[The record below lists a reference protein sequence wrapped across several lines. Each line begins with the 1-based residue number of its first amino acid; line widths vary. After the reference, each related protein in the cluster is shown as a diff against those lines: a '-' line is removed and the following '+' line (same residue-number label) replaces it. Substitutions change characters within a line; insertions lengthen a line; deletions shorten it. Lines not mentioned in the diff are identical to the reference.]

1 MDDRQYAFLARQP
14 SAALKNRERFLGMPK
29 RGLAFLLA
37 NVMFWQPMWAQA
49 DGIVVSAPGTG
60 LDRAGNGVPIVNI
73 VKPNGSGLSHNQFQ
87 DYNVGSNGV
96 ILNNATARTQ
106 STQLGGIILGNPN
119 LQGSAATTILNEVNG
134 GNPSQLRGYTEVAG
148 QSAHVIVANPYGITC
163 NGCGFINSPKVT
175 LSTGKP
181 MVENGQLSRYQV
193 DQGSVTIE
201 GAGLNANNVD
211 HFEIITRSAKINA
224 EIQAKNLT
232 IVAGRN
238 DVNADTLNATARADD
253 GSAKPELAID
263 SSALGGMYAGTIK
276 LVGTEAGVGVKLDG
290 KLIASGGDIQL
301 DANGH
306 LSLAETSA
314 SGAIDVKAAS
324 LDARGAAYA
333 GTTLNAQ
340 TQGNLSNQQ
349 TLAARDSITLNA
361 AGQLRNNG
369 IIEAGV
375 NADTTRNAT
384 GDVSLTAQSLGNS
397 GSVIASR
404 NLTANV
410 AQTLSNQA
418 GTLSS
423 GQTAT
428 IKAETLDNQ
437 NKGRVLSGTTLNITA
452 DKLINTQ
459 GLVSSNGTLA
469 ANVGQLN
476 NGSGEL
482 NSLSN
487 VTLRV
492 ASLDNVAGLMAAGQ
506 MLDINASGQVNN
518 RSGRL
523 SASKSVQ
530 LTAASLD
537 NTAGRVLSAGGLT
550 AQIAG
555 QLLNQTGLFN
565 SGGNLQLSTAVLDNR
580 NGEISSLANLTLSGS
595 QADNSSN
602 GRILANGDITL
613 SLDNLDNQQ
622 KGQVAGQ
629 RDVQLNVGQLDNS
642 DAGSVYAKR
651 NLNLVV
657 TNQLNNTQG
666 VLRGDG
672 TLTAQAASLGNNGG
686 SISSLGGLSVTSSGA
701 LANQGGTLL
710 TDAGLTLT
718 SGSLDNSQQGRI
730 AGNGVVL
737 KTGAFANQQGGQL
750 TSTGVL
756 QLTANEVDNSSAGRI
771 ASAMALT
778 ATVTGLDQQAGG
790 QLFSATDV
798 SLDLNKGRLNNNG
811 GLITAPGQLLLKNLR
826 TVGNQGG
833 EISSAKA
840 FTLAAQ
846 SLDNTDGKL
855 VSDQGLTVRIDQALA
870 NVRGAI
876 SGHGVDLRAA
886 QLDNTDASLSS
897 DADLSLQLSGV
908 LLNRN
913 GELSSAGNS
922 TISAMTLGNG
932 GGQITADQRLNLTI
946 SGTLDNQ
953 AGTLGAGQGLSV
965 RAGSLDNR
973 QAGSLV
979 TDGNLDVTLD
989 GLLNNQG
996 GGSLLAKGLMN
1007 VRGLSLDNRGGR
1019 LSGLNLLT
1027 LRTTTTDNRGGVVR
1041 ADKDLQLFVDQMDNR
1056 QQGLLTSKAG
1066 IGFTGQRLDNQ
1077 GGLLSAVGLVQLQA
1091 GVVLNNAG
1099 RIASQSDL
1107 VANVDAL
1114 TQQGGEL
1121 VAQGTLTLTG
1131 ASLDNSQGGLVGAT
1145 KALKLN
1151 VGSIDNRAGEIS
1163 SQVDV
1168 GLTGDQLNNS
1178 DGGKVL
1184 AGTALGLKV
1193 ARLINQN
1200 KGLLFGS
1207 TLNLTGTRLDNVGG
1221 TLAGQH
1227 DLLLNLTA
1235 DLDNRAGLLSSDGTL
1250 TLDAA
1255 SVDNAKGSLSSAAAL
1270 KVTTTG
1276 ALNNQGGSINT
1287 DAGLTLN
1294 SATLDNQN
1302 GGVLFGKGKTQV
1314 TTGAFDNSHG
1324 GRLTSANT
1332 LDLTAAQVTNQ
1343 DTGRI
1348 ASAMALTGSLTGL
1361 DQQGGELF
1369 SNTALTLDLNHG
1381 QLNNQHGLI
1390 NAPSAL
1396 LLKNLDGVANQS
1408 GEISSAQAFS
1418 LEARTLDNSGGKL
1431 LSNQALTLRLAQ
1443 AMNNVNGIISAAA
1456 LNTRSASLD
1465 NTGGLISSRDELDLQ
1480 VDNHFTNHQGTVVA
1494 DGNLLLDAVTADN
1507 SQGQI
1512 ASKKD
1517 LSATLGSLQ
1526 QQGGQLIAQGKLSLT
1541 GNSLDNRANGLV
1553 GATGA
1558 LDIKVGDIDN
1568 RGGELSSQG
1577 ALSLVGQQLDN
1588 SDSGQILA
1596 QDTLALKVDQI
1607 INRNKGLLSGK
1618 TGLSVIGSELDNTS
1632 GAVLSAK
1639 SIDVN
1644 LGATLDNS
1652 LGLFSS
1658 EGSLGIRAGSLINT
1672 AGSLSSAGALSVNSV
1687 GAISNQ
1693 GGQLIT
1699 DADLDLHSASLDN
1712 RQGSISGKGAVS
1724 VTTGQFDN
1732 SHGGQLNS
1740 ASTLSLD
1747 AGKVTNQDN
1756 GRIGSTGALTANVTG
1771 LDQQG
1776 GRLFSS
1782 THLDL
1787 DLHNGHLNNQNGLIN
1802 APILVL
1808 KNLAEVT
1815 NQNGE
1820 ISSAQAFALTADRLD
1835 NSNGKL
1841 LGNQGI
1847 TLRIAQALT
1856 NVKGLIAAASL
1867 DVKAGSLDNSGGI
1880 LNSRGDLMLNVDGVL
1895 TNKGD
1900 GLINAA
1906 QALNISS
1913 ADLDNQG
1920 GQVLAVTDLT
1930 LNATALD
1937 NRGNGLINSQGTLSL
1952 TANSLDSSNGG
1963 EVSAKGD
1970 IGLNLSALTQN
1981 GGRLLGN
1988 AGISLDLGGGDL
2000 NNSSGLM
2007 TAKGPLT
2014 ISRLRDLN
2022 NRGGEISSSQSFT
2035 LAGRT
2040 LDNTG
2045 GKLIS
2050 SNLLNLDGN
2059 SLLNQNG
2066 LISGWQGLQVNGSSL
2081 DNRNNGTL
2089 SSRNGDVGVILSGAL
2104 LNSAAGALVGQK
2116 KLTVSAASLD
2126 NSSGGILSSG
2136 GDQTLT
2142 VTGGLLNNA
2151 QGGLIDSGA
2160 LLVMNAMT
2168 LGNVG
2173 GTVNAQKALSF
2184 TGTTLDNSGGKLI
2197 GNAAVTLDLLGA
2209 LTNTSG
2215 KIASVGPLRVERTTQ
2230 INNQGG
2236 QIASQGLLT
2245 LLTDGLDNRNRG
2257 TVAANDLLVLN
2268 TSGAV
2273 QNDTD
2278 GLIYSQN
2285 GGVEIDA
2292 TSLTNGKGV
2301 VQSQG
2306 DLKLTV
2312 DTDIDNQS
2320 GRIQAKA
2327 GDVTVTGRHLDNRGG
2342 VLASLQ
2348 GLLTTQ
2354 LTGVLKNG
2362 YDLNNNRQGGITQA
2376 QRLNLTARG
2385 GFDNYGGRIS
2395 AQSGDAIVVTRNF
2408 DNRNGGLYAKG
2419 KVNVTGNDFDN
2430 SGDNDGQ
2437 IAGSQ
2442 IDLNLTGALNNR
2454 LGIIESDSTLAIKA
2468 ASLDNQTGQLRALGA
2483 SGKTNFQIGG
2493 LFDNR
2498 NGTLETANSD
2508 LTLGAGSF
2516 LNSGGSLLHVGTGT
2530 FDISTANVIGAG
2542 GTLVTRGGLTI
2553 GTDSWTNS
2561 GVIQAGR
2568 LNVNVNNF
2576 TQTASGQLLASDSF
2590 SGSGVNWFNEG
2601 LVASNGSLKV
2611 DLSGAYWGAGRLSSQ
2626 GILGLDAA
2634 QVSLN
2639 NSNSSIAGGG
2649 STTLNIN
2656 GQLDNIGRLTS
2667 ATNLTVNAVG
2677 VNNLGTLGGAQL
2689 LTVTAGSLVN
2699 NQGLIFSGGDMSL
2712 RVNTL
2717 NNLSANIYSLGN
2729 LTVDRNGQGA
2739 LASSIVNSSS
2749 SIQSDGSMSLAASTI
2764 QNFRT
2769 LLTTGSSGIYTAKIY
2784 EIACIEGYNAG
2795 DCSGKQNHVWELL
2808 QREKTEVTAA
2818 SAASSI
2824 TAGGN
2829 LTLNGGN
2836 LLNQSST
2843 IASGGNLTASL
2854 VNLTNSGIETGETET
2869 TRVFRSERTRNAG
2882 GWYNAASNFTNL
2894 FWYESAGY
2902 NANNLGGLEAGI
2914 ANFIGMTEME
2924 YTNLGST
2931 KKIAGG
2937 DQSYAAVIQAG
2948 GAVNISTQNNIDN
2961 SVVRPGYTYVGSGPR
2976 TGTSAP
2982 GSQYST
2988 RITLNQ
2994 QLPPTLAQ
3002 QQVNP
3007 VALPGFSLPT
3017 GQNGLFRLSG
3027 QGGSGT
3033 QASQANVAAPNWI
3046 FTGASVAQVQRNQSV
3061 PDVQARDI
3069 QLGAGTQVSAASRQA
3084 IANVRQSAGID
3095 GNASTVSVSAPADS
3109 GATGISVPGH
3119 TPDAAGMTVVGGVSG
3134 SNLAG
3139 QPAVVGV
3146 LPASAGAT
3154 NTSTVFTQMTT
3165 AGSQSIARVQGLPSN
3180 ASQSKPQKY
3189 LIETNPVLTDLKQF
3203 MSSDYLLGNLGYD
3216 PDQSAKRLGDGLY
3229 EQTLIQ
3235 QAVVARTG
3243 QRFIDG
3249 QTSNE
3254 DMFKYLMNNAI
3265 ASKQELNLSIGVS
3278 LTSEQVAALTH
3289 DIVWMENVEV
3299 NGEQVLVPVLYLANA
3314 NNRLA
3319 ANGALIQ
3326 GSDVTLI
3333 AGKDLNNAGTLRA
3346 SNNLSATATNDL
3358 VNSGLVEAGNRLDLL
3373 AGNNLVNKAG
3383 GIIAGRDV
3391 TLSATRGD
3399 VINERTV
3406 TTHESDSGYRRERTD
3421 FIDSASRIEAANN
3434 LTISA
3439 GRDINNVGGVL
3450 KSGADTTLNAT
3461 RDVNLTSAER
3471 ITSGNRGTHR
3481 DETITQYG
3489 SSLDIGRD
3497 LTANAGRDLTAV
3509 ASQIDAKRDISM
3521 NAIGDLTLASAADEQ
3536 HSYGKSKKVTAQE
3549 DHVSQVS
3556 TSVTAGGN
3564 VALSAGKDLGL
3575 IASRVSAGDEAYLVA
3590 GANLVLQSAEDS
3602 DYSFY
3607 SKTKKS
3613 SSGKKFRL
3621 DETSSIT
3628 NVASSVTSGG
3638 NNVLTAGN
3646 DLLIKG
3652 SNVTSEKGS
3661 VGLGAGNDVEIVAVT
3676 DSESARHERSQ
3687 SKSSWGGLKSS
3698 KVKDQL
3704 AETQTTAVG
3713 SLISGDT
3720 IAVVAKRDATVTGSA
3735 LVSTDDLTVRAGR
3748 DLTIDAAENTFSRTQ
3763 VHKEKNRDFTGILTA
3778 NNLGIDDIT
3787 GNQHLSISNQKH
3799 NGTASQ
3805 TTLTGSTIGSS
3816 KGSVSLVAGGDL
3828 NVIASDLVS
3837 TKDMS
3842 LRGSNVTIAAGME
3855 TAKQSTVDKS
3865 NSLAVGRV
3873 VGGAIIDTVN
3883 TIRSSVEA
3891 AKDADDPRLKAVKL
3905 AQAALAAYNL
3915 GGMASDA
3922 NDQKTGF
3929 ADKQG
3934 GTASNGSLIKIGT
3947 ELANT
3952 HSKSTSDY
3960 ASQTAKQSTLNAG
3973 TTLSIIAHGNAA
3985 ENDGDL
3991 HVIGSSIKAA
4001 NTSLLASNNIIL
4013 ESAQN
4018 TADWS
4023 NHNSNNKTAIGA
4035 SFNIGQQ
4042 NGFTLDLGAQLAKGM
4057 GNGSSVTQVNTTVDT
4072 GSLLLRSGG
4081 DTTLAGAQV
4090 RADEIKALIDGNLN
4104 IISRQDTQDQKSKQS
4119 SGGFGASICI
4129 PPFCYGTPVA
4139 ASANLAAGNMNSEYK
4154 GVTDQTGLFAG
4165 TGGYTVDVGKTTTL
4179 EGGVIASDASADK
4192 NTLITDRLIAR
4203 DIKNISEIEAQSA
4216 GISISG
4222 SYGGAGATA
4231 SVGGLYGIALSES
4244 DKSHTRSAVSEGT
4257 IIVRKPEGAQDTVG
4271 LNRDTKNANEHL
4283 DKPDEEAMKERVEL
4297 IKSSV
4302 ELVKGVGDAIAAAKI
4317 KEAKDQNSEV
4327 FKAAH
4332 QKLLDN
4338 GVADPSSEQVAKQVQ
4353 SDYGVGSSFQ
4363 KASQAVSAIVQGLIG
4378 GNIGGAIG
4386 GAAAPY
4392 LAQTVKDMTEGD
4404 ATANLMAHAVLGAVI
4419 ARAGGN
4425 SALAGATGAVAAEV
4439 TARLIREEL
4448 YGELSDEELT
4458 QDQKQTIS
4466 ALATLAAGIG
4476 GAVTGKDALS
4486 AVASAQVGKNAVE
4499 NNFLSPADQ
4508 TLLDRLRQQRLNGD
4522 TRVSVA
4528 KKLVELDKLDQISNA
4543 LMERY
4548 RLHSDTMSDADKAQ
4562 LNAYLQEYTY
4572 ALINAYGPEAA
4583 QAKINA
4589 MTRKVPLKQSDTVAY
4604 ASYGADK
4611 QASLDRLYPG
4621 GILDQMN
4628 RPLSQNEQLYL
4639 DSLGTLRINQDYQAL
4654 ADVGTPALYVMSGS
4668 LGAGIRLLAA
4678 ESGALQIAYGGVQA
4692 YNGDAWAAA
4701 GNIVMG
4707 ALNVVGSGAAGGL
4720 KGGVVGSGAKSTDAL
4735 TASNLGRSDL
4745 GDLLG
4750 RGGNKDVYAYGDN
4763 QAVGVLRNGTDS
4775 QSISDE
4781 IEMLGKLRDVGVPTV
4796 NPQAVVVDGIP
4807 GILMDKFAQG
4817 SKDIVKLVD
4826 GKVRIVGDSPLLNQ
4840 RSVSDLQSIRSKLV
4854 DNNIQVNDLQF
4865 LIGREGRIV
4874 VADPLAVNFNTSPS
4888 KNNLRMIDLLI
4899 QVAQKNGP
4907 FNGR

>member
-1 MDDRQYAFLARQP
+1 MDDRQHAFLARQP
-14 SAALKNRERFLGMPK
+14 CAALQPREQFWGMPK

-37 NVMFWQPMWAQA
+37 NVMFWQPLWAQA

-73 VKPNGSGLSHNQFQ
+73 AKPNGNGLSHNQFK

-96 ILNNATARTQ
+96 ILNNATSRTQ
-106 STQLGGIILGNPN
+106 STQLGGIIIGNPN
-119 LQGSAATTILNEVNG
+119 LNGTAATTILNEVNG

-163 NGCGFINSPKVT
+163 NGCGFINTPKAT
-175 LSTGKP
+175 LTTGKP
-181 MVENGQLSRYQV
+181 IIENGQVGRYQV
-193 DQGSVTIE
+193 DQGSVAIE

-211 HFEIITRSAKINA
+211 RFEIITRSAKINA

-238 DVNADTLNATARADD
+238 DVNANTLNATARADD
-253 GSAKPELAID
+253 GSAKPQLAID
-263 SSALGGMYAGTIK
+263 SSALGGMYAGAIK

-301 DANGH
+301 DANGR

-314 SGAIDVKAAS
+314 SGAVNVKAAS
-324 LDARGAAYA
+324 LDARGAVYA
-333 GTTLNAQ
+333 GTTLSAQ
-340 TQGNLSNQQ
+340 TQGNLSTQQ

-361 AGQLRNNG
+361 GGQLTNNG
-369 IIEAGV
+369 IIEAGI
-375 NADTTRNAT
+375 NADNTRNAT
-384 GDVSLTAQSLGNS
+384 GDVSLTAQNLSNNGKNI
-397 GSVIASR
+397 IASR

-410 AQTLSNQA
+410 TQTLNNQG
-418 GTLSS
+418 GTLSA

-428 IKAETLDNQ
+428 LNAGTLDNQ
-437 NKGRVLSGTTLNITA
+437 NKGRVLSRNTLDVTA
-452 DKLINTQ
+452 DKLINAQ
-459 GLVSSNGTLA
+459 GLISSNGNLT

-476 NGSGEL
+476 NSNGEL

-492 ASLDNVAGLMAAGQ
+492 ASLDNVAGLVAAGQ
-506 MLDINASGQVNN
+506 GLDINASGQVNN

-523 SASKSVQ
+523 SASKSVK

-537 NTAGRVLSAGGLT
+537 NTAGRLLSAGALT

-595 QADNSSN
+595 QVDNSSN

-657 TNQLNNTQG
+657 TNQLNNTHG

-672 TLTAQAASLGNNGG
+672 TLTAQAASLGNSGG

-778 ATVTGLDQQAGG
+778 ATVTALDQHAGG

-897 DADLSLQLSGV
+897 DADLNLQLSGV

-1007 VRGLSLDNRGGR
+1007 VQGLSLDNRGGR

-1027 LRTTTTDNRGGVVR
+1027 LRTTTTDNRGGVIR

-1207 TLNLTGTRLDNVGG
+1207 TLNLTGTRLDNAGG

-1235 DLDNRAGLLSSDGTL
+1235 DLDNRAGLLSSEGTL

-1270 KVTTTG
+1270 KGTTTG
-1276 ALNNQGGSINT
+1276 TLNNQGGSINT

-1348 ASAMALTGSLTGL
+1348 ASAMALTASLTGL

-1390 NAPSAL
+1390 NAPGAL
-1396 LLKNLDGVANQS
+1396 LLKNLDGVANQN
-1408 GEISSAQAFS
+1408 GEISSGQAFT

-1494 DGNLLLDAVTADN
+1494 DGDLLLSAATADN

-1512 ASKKD
+1512 AGKKD

-1672 AGSLSSAGALSVNSV
+1672 GGSLSSAGALSVNSV

-1699 DADLDLHSASLDN
+1699 DADLDLRSASLDN

-1952 TANSLDSSNGG
+1952 TANSLDSSDGG

-2089 SSRNGDVGVILSGAL
+2089 SSRNGDVGVTLRGAL
-2104 LNSAAGALVGQK
+2104 LNSAGGALVGQK
-2116 KLTVSAASLD
+2116 NLTISAASLD

-2136 GDQTLT
+2136 SDQTLT

-2160 LLVMNAMT
+2160 TLVMNAMT
-2168 LGNVG
+2168 LGNAG
-2173 GTVNAQKALSF
+2173 GTVNAQKALNF
-2184 TGTTLDNSGGKLI
+2184 TGTSLDNSGGNLI

-2230 INNQGG
+2230 ISNQGG

-2245 LLTDGLDNRNRG
+2245 LLTNGLDNRNRG

-2273 QNDTD
+2273 QNDAD

-2285 GGVEIDA
+2285 GGVDIDA
-2292 TSLTNGKGV
+2292 ASLTNGKGV

-2306 DLKLTV
+2306 NLKLTV

-2327 GDVTVTGRHLDNRGG
+2327 GDVTVTGRHFDNRGG

-2348 GLLTTQ
+2348 GLINTQ

-2362 YDLNNNRQGGITQA
+2362 YDLNNNRQGGIIHA
-2376 QRLNLTARG
+2376 QRLELTARG
-2385 GFDNYGGRIS
+2385 DLDNYGGRIS
-2395 AQSGDAIVVTRNF
+2395 AQTGDAIVVTRNF

-2442 IDLNLTGALNNR
+2442 IGLDLTGALNNR

-2498 NGTLETANSD
+2498 SGTLESANTD
-2508 LTLGAGSF
+2508 LSLGVGNLLNADGSILHVGSGNF
-2516 LNSGGSLLHVGTGT
+2516 GVATTNVINSGGV
-2530 FDISTANVIGAG
+2530 F
-2542 GTLVTRGGLTI
+2542 VTRGALTLNA
-2553 GTDSWTNS
+2553 DSWTNTS
-2561 GVIQAGR
+2561 VLQAGT

-2576 TQTASGQLLASDSF
+2576 TQTATGQLLATNSLV
-2590 SGSGVNWFNEG
+2590 GSGGTWRNDG
-2601 LVASNGSLKV
+2601 LIASDGSLS
-2611 DLSGAYWGAGRLSSQ
+2611 LNLGGTYSGNGRVSSL
-2626 GILGLDAA
+2626 GTLGLTAGHLNLA
-2634 QVSLN
+2634 SLG
-2639 NSNSSIAGGG
+2639 SIAGGG
-2649 STTLNIN
+2649 TTSVSAS
-2656 GQLDNIGRLTS
+2656 GQLNNYGRITTNAALTANAS
-2667 ATNLTVNAVG
+2667 VLNNYGTLGSGQNLTVNASS
-2677 VNNLGTLGGAQL
+2677 L
-2689 LTVTAGSLVN
+2689 LNDHGLV
-2699 NQGLIFSGGDMSL
+2699 FSGRNMAL
-2712 RVNTL
+2712 RVTDF
-2717 NNLSANIYSLGN
+2717 NNRYADVYSLGGIDIAADSSGNRARLVSNRSSTMESAGDFSLSATTFENTKDRFTYTSSKVSGALSVACLRDCWSDENGERTFQGSGTYVLTESFEATASEDSASSSLTSGGNIRIAGGRVSN
-2729 LTVDRNGQGA
+2729 LYSTISASGNISITADDFQNQAAQVGPYTVKSTYDAQGNMASVVTDDFFFYNQRNNPDFPAVEYEWHGEIYGGRPREVKHYQMVPVAHLVPQSDSASGGYVEVFWFDKNYEVETEASLGSQPYLMYARSGLNDDDTYFHSSALYDRNNLADAPAWLNSTPLISREVTGA
-2739 LASSIVNSSS
+2739 LSSSPAVVQSGGQVSINASS
-2749 SIQSDGSMSLAASTI
+2749 SINNSLITP
-2764 QNFRT
+2764 F
-2769 LLTTGSSGIYTAKIY
+2769 TAVTQ
-2784 EIACIEGYNAG
+2784 GR
-2795 DCSGKQNHVWELL
+2795 D
-2808 QREKTEVTAA
+2808 KTSNTAVSPTSQA
-2818 SAASSI
+2818 VFI
-2824 TAGGN
+2824 P
-2829 LTLNGGN
+2829 
-2836 LLNQSST
+2836 
-2843 IASGGNLTASL
+2843 ASL
-2854 VNLTNSGIETGETET
+2854 
-2869 TRVFRSERTRNAG
+2869 
-2882 GWYNAASNFTNL
+2882 
-2894 FWYESAGY
+2894 
-2902 NANNLGGLEAGI
+2902 
-2914 ANFIGMTEME
+2914 
-2924 YTNLGST
+2924 
-2931 KKIAGG
+2931 
-2937 DQSYAAVIQAG
+2937 
-2948 GAVNISTQNNIDN
+2948 
-2961 SVVRPGYTYVGSGPR
+2961 
-2976 TGTSAP
+2976 
-2982 GSQYST
+2982 
-2988 RITLNQ
+2988 
-2994 QLPPTLAQ
+2994 LPPELRQ
-3002 QQVNP
+3002 SQVNP
-3007 VALPGFSLPT
+3007 LALPGFSLPT
-3017 GQNGLFRLSG
+3017 GQNGMFRLSG
-3027 QGGSGT
+3027 QGGSST
-3033 QASQANVAAPNWI
+3033 LATQANVAAPSWT
-3046 FTGASVAQVQRNQSV
+3046 FTGASVAQAQRNQSV

-3069 QLGAGTQVSAASRQA
+3069 QLGTGTQVAAANRQA
-3084 IANVRQSAGID
+3084 RADVRQNTSIN
-3095 GNASTVSVSAPADS
+3095 GNASTISVSAPTDS
-3109 GATGISVPGH
+3109 GANGTLAPGH
-3119 TPDAAGMTVVGGVSG
+3119 TPNSSGITVVGGVGG

-3139 QPAVVGV
+3139 QPAAVGV
-3146 LPASAGAT
+3146 LPASQL
-3154 NTSTVFTQMTT
+3154 STTVPSTLLAQMTT
-3165 AGSQSIARVQGLPSN
+3165 PGSQTITRVQGLPSN
-3180 ASQSKPQKY
+3180 ANQSKPQKY
-3189 LIETNPVLTDLKQF
+3189 LIETNPVLTELKQF
-3203 MSSDYLLGNLGYD
+3203 MSSDYLLANLGYN
-3216 PDQSAKRLGDGLY
+3216 PDDSAKRLGDGLY
-3229 EQTLIQ
+3229 EQRLIQ
-3235 QAVVARTG
+3235 QAVLARTG
-3243 QRFIDG
+3243 QRYIDG
-3249 QTSNE
+3249 QTTDE
-3254 DMFKYLMNNAI
+3254 GLFKYLMNNAV
-3265 ASKQELNLSIGVS
+3265 ASKEALNLSMGVT
-3278 LTSEQVAALTH
+3278 LTAEQVAALTH
-3289 DIVWMENVEV
+3289 DIVWLEEHEV
-3299 NGEQVLVPVLYLANA
+3299 NGEKVLVPVLYLANA
-3314 NNRLA
+3314 NQRLA

-3326 GSDVTLI
+3326 GKDVSLI
-3333 AGKDLNNAGTLRA
+3333 AGKDLTNSGTLRA
-3346 SNNLSATATNDL
+3346 TENLAAIAGTDL
-3358 VNSGLVEAGNRLDLL
+3358 VNSGLIQAGNRLDLL
-3373 AGNNLVNKAG
+3373 AGNDLVNKAG
-3383 GIIAGRDV
+3383 GIISGRDV
-3391 TLSATRGD
+3391 SLTALKGD
-3399 VINERTV
+3399 VINERSVHTY
-3406 TTHESDSGYRRERTD
+3406 DSEAGRWDQHRE
-3421 FIDSASRIEAANN
+3421 FLDSAGRIEAAND
-3434 LTISA
+3434 LTIKAGRDVANNGSTLQAGRDMSISA
-3439 GRDINNVGGVL
+3439 GRDVVI
-3450 KSGADTTLNAT
+3450 
-3461 RDVNLTSAER
+3461 TSATEHN
-3471 ITSGNRGTHR
+3471 TEEKGKNDTK
-3481 DETITQYG
+3481 EQITQYESRLTAG
-3489 SSLDIGRD
+3489 RDISIDTGRD
-3497 LTANAGRDLTAV
+3497 LTIV
-3509 ASQIDAKRDISM
+3509 ASQLEAKRDIAMAAVENITVS
-3521 NAIGDLTLASAADEQ
+3521 SAADEA
-3536 HSYGKSKKVTAQE
+3536 HSFYKTKKVTDQK
-3549 DHVSQVS
+3549 DHVSQVQS
-3556 TSVTAGGN
+3556 SISAGGY
-3564 VALSAGKDLGL
+3564 VGLTAGKDLAL
-3575 IASRVSAGDEAYLVA
+3575 ISSRITAGDEAYLVA
-3590 GANLVLQSAEDS
+3590 GGDLGLLAAQDS
-3602 DYSFY
+3602 DYSLY
-3607 SKTKKS
+3607 SRESKS
-3613 SSGKKFRL
+3613 SLGTRTKRDEITKVVHVGSEISTGGDLTLISKGDQSYQVAKLESGNDLLLKSGGSVTFEGVKDL
-3621 DETSSIT
+3621 DQESHEKSSTSLAWNSMKGKGHTDETLRQSQLTAKGQVVIDA
-3628 NVASSVTSGG
+3628 VDGLKIDIKHIDQKSVTQTIDAMVKADPQLAWLKEAEKRGDVDWRKVKEVHESFKYSNSSLGAG
-3638 NNVLTAGN
+3638 AMLVIVIVVTVLTAGAASAAVGTAASATAGSGTAMAAATTAEAIAAGTQAVAAGWGNIMVSTAVTSMASTGAVSLINNQGNLGGTLKDTFSSDSLKNAAIGGLTAGAISYVDSNWFQAPSGATNGGSTVTSAGPIQNPGYSKDMLSWANAQQTFLRSGTHALINSGVTTAINGGSFGKNLGGALFGEGLDLAAAAGNKGIGDLAAKLKVSPGSAQAMFLHAALGGLISVASGESFTSGAIAGGVAEGLTPVANEILAQHVSEYFNAN
-3646 DLLIKG
+3646 DLSEQG
-3652 SNVTSEKGS
+3652 SQAK
-3661 VGLGAGNDVEIVAVT
+3661 I
-3676 DSESARHERSQ
+3676 
-3687 SKSSWGGLKSS
+3687 
-3698 KVKDQL
+3698 
-3704 AETQTTAVG
+3704 TTAQIIGLLSAAMAGGNPGTG
-3713 SLISGDT
+3713 SLI
-3720 IAVVAKRDATVTGSA
+3720 
-3735 LVSTDDLTVRAGR
+3735 
-3748 DLTIDAAENTFSRTQ
+3748 
-3763 VHKEKNRDFTGILTA
+3763 
-3778 NNLGIDDIT
+3778 
-3787 GNQHLSISNQKH
+3787 
-3799 NGTASQ
+3799 
-3805 TTLTGSTIGSS
+3805 
-3816 KGSVSLVAGGDL
+3816 
-3828 NVIASDLVS
+3828 
-3837 TKDMS
+3837 
-3842 LRGSNVTIAAGME
+3842 
-3855 TAKQSTVDKS
+3855 
-3865 NSLAVGRV
+3865 
-3873 VGGAIIDTVN
+3873 GGAGEKYN
-3883 TIRSSVEA
+3883 SQGHYG
-3891 AKDADDPRLKAVKL
+3891 DDDSDGA
-3905 AQAALAAYNL
+3905 
-3915 GGMASDA
+3915 MASDA
-3922 NDQKTGF
+3922 SGAAEELKDELDVFNDH
-3929 ADKQG
+3929 
-3934 GTASNGSLIKIGT
+3934 ASNGGVDL
-3947 ELANT
+3947 
-3952 HSKSTSDY
+3952 
-3960 ASQTAKQSTLNAG
+3960 
-3973 TTLSIIAHGNAA
+3973 LSPIP
-3985 ENDGDL
+3985 
-3991 HVIGSSIKAA
+3991 
-4001 NTSLLASNNIIL
+4001 
-4013 ESAQN
+4013 
-4018 TADWS
+4018 
-4023 NHNSNNKTAIGA
+4023 
-4035 SFNIGQQ
+4035 
-4042 NGFTLDLGAQLAKGM
+4042 
-4057 GNGSSVTQVNTTVDT
+4057 GNGVPIV
-4072 GSLLLRSGG
+4072 G
-4081 DTTLAGAQV
+4081 
-4090 RADEIKALIDGNLN
+4090 
-4104 IISRQDTQDQKSKQS
+4104 
-4119 SGGFGASICI
+4119 
-4129 PPFCYGTPVA
+4129 
-4139 ASANLAAGNMNSEYK
+4139 
-4154 GVTDQTGLFAG
+4154 G
-4165 TGGYTVDVGKTTTL
+4165 TGGGGSGAKGTTNASNAPRFIADSAGNTIDLDYTKGLRETNVTVTGAR
-4179 EGGVIASDASADK
+4179 GGVQYPLQGQTPNSYANLGNGHVVVYGPAGRALYDVSNS
-4192 NTLITDRLIAR
+4192 R
-4203 DIKNISEIEAQSA
+4203 IKVVEWNQAPN
-4216 GISISG
+4216 GTYFPKKG
-4222 SYGGAGATA
+4222 S
-4231 SVGGLYGIALSES
+4231 
-4244 DKSHTRSAVSEGT
+4244 
-4257 IIVRKPEGAQDTVG
+4257 
-4271 LNRDTKNANEHL
+4271 DTKAFEGNV
-4283 DKPDEEAMKERVEL
+4283 PQ
-4297 IKSSV
+4297 SV
-4302 ELVKGVGDAIAAAKI
+4302 
-4317 KEAKDQNSEV
+4317 
-4327 FKAAH
+4327 
-4332 QKLLDN
+4332 
-4338 GVADPSSEQVAKQVQ
+4338 
-4353 SDYGVGSSFQ
+4353 
-4363 KASQAVSAIVQGLIG
+4363 
-4378 GNIGGAIG
+4378 
-4386 GAAAPY
+4386 
-4392 LAQTVKDMTEGD
+4392 
-4404 ATANLMAHAVLGAVI
+4404 
-4419 ARAGGN
+4419 
-4425 SALAGATGAVAAEV
+4425 
-4439 TARLIREEL
+4439 
-4448 YGELSDEELT
+4448 
-4458 QDQKQTIS
+4458 
-4466 ALATLAAGIG
+4466 
-4476 GAVTGKDALS
+4476 
-4486 AVASAQVGKNAVE
+4486 
-4499 NNFLSPADQ
+4499 
-4508 TLLDRLRQQRLNGD
+4508 
-4522 TRVSVA
+4522 
-4528 KKLVELDKLDQISNA
+4528 
-4543 LMERY
+4543 
-4548 RLHSDTMSDADKAQ
+4548 
-4562 LNAYLQEYTY
+4562 
-4572 ALINAYGPEAA
+4572 
-4583 QAKINA
+4583 
-4589 MTRKVPLKQSDTVAY
+4589 
-4604 ASYGADK
+4604 
-4611 QASLDRLYPG
+4611 
-4621 GILDQMN
+4621 
-4628 RPLSQNEQLYL
+4628 L
-4639 DSLGTLRINQDYQAL
+4639 DSLG
-4654 ADVGTPALYVMSGS
+4654 
-4668 LGAGIRLLAA
+4668 
-4678 ESGALQIAYGGVQA
+4678 
-4692 YNGDAWAAA
+4692 
-4701 GNIVMG
+4701 
-4707 ALNVVGSGAAGGL
+4707 LN
-4720 KGGVVGSGAKSTDAL
+4720 
-4735 TASNLGRSDL
+4735 
-4745 GDLLG
+4745 
-4750 RGGNKDVYAYGDN
+4750 
-4763 QAVGVLRNGTDS
+4763 
-4775 QSISDE
+4775 
-4781 IEMLGKLRDVGVPTV
+4781 
-4796 NPQAVVVDGIP
+4796 
-4807 GILMDKFAQG
+4807 
-4817 SKDIVKLVD
+4817 
-4826 GKVRIVGDSPLLNQ
+4826 
-4840 RSVSDLQSIRSKLV
+4840 
-4854 DNNIQVNDLQF
+4854 
-4865 LIGREGRIV
+4865 
-4874 VADPLAVNFNTSPS
+4874 
-4888 KNNLRMIDLLI
+4888 
-4899 QVAQKNGP
+4899 
-4907 FNGR
+4907 